1 MKWTKILSGTA
12 ILIAFPISLLIAL
25 RRLREYYLAQRVDE
39 NAVNLVAIMGSLE
52 KGVASRA
59 FKGGYIRSIMGS
71 VGLDLREASVENK
84 PVTIETTIICGS
96 AEIKISSTW
105 KVELDVGEALG
116 SINHVRIQEKF
127 PENTPPDLIIRGKV
141 IQGIL
146 AITQ

>member
-12 ILIAFPISLLIAL
+12 ILIAFPTTLLIAL

-39 NAVNLVAIMGSLE
+39 NAVNLVAIMDSLE

-59 FKGGYIRSIMGS
+59 FKGGYIRAIMGS
-71 VGLDLREASVENK
+71 VGLDLREASVESK
-84 PVTIETTIICGS
+84 PVTIEITVILGS
-96 AEIKISSTW
+96 AEIKISSRW

-116 SINHVRIQEKF
+116 SIYHVRMQEKF
-127 PENTPPDLIIRGKV
+127 PENTPPDLIISGKV